1 MPTQLPHL
9 IVATA
14 RPSETTRWADEF
26 RKAYPHWKVDEFV
39 PGQPSTGATYAVV
52 WQPDTV
58 LFKQEPNL
66 RATFNL
72 GAGVDAV
79 AGTIPAEMPLYRLED
94 AGMAEQM
101 AEYALY
107 GVLRA
112 VGRFQPYEEQA
123 REGKWKAHRPIDRRQ
138 WPVAVLG
145 LGAIGSRIAK
155 VIASLGYP
163 VHGWSRRLHE
173 ADFPCY
179 AGEQGLKECVSAS
192 RILVNALPLTPQ
204 TEGLINRDVLS
215 NLQPGGYLINVARG
229 GHLVDADVLEALKSG
244 HLSGALLDA
253 FTQEPLPADHPYW
266 GIPSVMITPHISG
279 ITVREL
285 ALEQIGSRIEL
296 LQEGK
301 PASGRVNHSQG
312 Y

>member
-1 MPTQLPHL
+1 MPVSQPHL
-9 IVATA
+9 IIATA
-14 RPSETTRWADEF
+14 RSTETARWAQEF
-26 RKAYPHWKVDEFV
+26 RNAYPDWKVDEFV
-39 PGQPSTGATYAVV
+39 PGQPSTGAIYAVV
-52 WQPDTV
+52 WQPDPI
-58 LFKQEPNL
+58 LFQQEPDL

-79 AGTIPAEMPLYRLED
+79 AGSIPAGMPLYRLED

-112 VGRFQPYEEQA
+112 VGRFTPYEEQA
-123 REGKWKAHRPIDRRQ
+123 RKGTWKAYRPIDRRQ

-145 LGAIGSRIAK
+145 LGAIGSKIAQ

-163 VHGWSRRLHE
+163 VQGWSRRLHE

-179 AGEQGLKECVSAS
+179 AGDQGLKDCVSAS
-192 RILVNALPLTPQ
+192 RILVNALPLTAQ
-204 TEGLINRDVLS
+204 TEGLINRDLLS
-215 NLQPGGYLINVARG
+215 HLQPGGFLINVARG
-229 GHLVDADVLEALKSG
+229 GHLVDADVVEALQSG

-266 GIPSVMITPHISG
+266 GIASVMVTPHISG
-279 ITVREL
+279 ITVRDL
-285 ALEQIGSRIEL
+285 ALEQIGSRIVL
-296 LQEGK
+296 LQQGK
-301 PASGRVNHSQG
+301 PASGQVDHTLG